1 MGQGAEVPQ
10 SNVVPLRPVPEVS
23 RAGGLWPQVQLQLRD
38 SYPAQ
43 FATWFSK
50 LEEVDLE
57 GGCLT
62 LAALS
67 AFVAATVMRDFE
79 GLLVSAAR
87 QVEPSIHRVVLQKP

>member
-1 MGQGAEVPQ
+1 M
-10 SNVVPLRPVPEVS
+10 
-23 RAGGLWPQVQLQLRD
+23 
-38 SYPAQ
+38 
-43 FATWFSK
+43 
-50 LEEVDLE
+50 DLE

-62 LAALS
+62 LAAPS